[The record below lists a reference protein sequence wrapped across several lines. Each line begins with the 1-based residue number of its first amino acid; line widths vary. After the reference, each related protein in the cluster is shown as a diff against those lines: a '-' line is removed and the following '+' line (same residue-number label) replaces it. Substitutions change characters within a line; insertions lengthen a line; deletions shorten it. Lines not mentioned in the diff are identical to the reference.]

1 MSVEAEMSVIGCMI
15 LDLGCA
21 KQAVDGLTSEMF
33 YNAKTKRIFTAAQEL
48 YWENRPVDVVTL
60 VDKLPDDKV
69 DIVRLAEFVPSTANF
84 PQYMRIVREDW
95 RQRTIL
101 QAAEDVYTGALN
113 RTAEESVEL
122 LRQIVEKQEAVAK
135 AEQEEGKSFLDAAE
149 ELLKW
154 LKDTSQSDTV
164 KSGFYQLD
172 SMTGGFLRKSVTAL
186 CARSG
191 GGKTDY
197 AVNLALGM
205 MRKGYRI
212 LYFSMEMPAVQ
223 LMQRVA
229 SKLLRVDGARIR
241 DRNLTAEELKMLES
255 VLMMVEESGKL
266 YFIEEPRVSLRTVRH
281 YIDLHKPDAV
291 VIDHIGLMERPAMRD
306 QYKALGLV
314 SNGLKQL
321 ALEKNIAVLELSQM
335 NRQIESRSVKIPTL
349 ADIRESGD
357 IEQDADYI
365 LFVQPED
372 LTEKVLSGNA
382 WADVTL
388 YLLKNRHGRP
398 GKLEYHW
405 QPQYHTFLE
414 VDKTR

>member
-15 LDLGCA
+15 LDPECA
-21 KQAVDGLTSEMF
+21 KQAVDGLSADMF
-33 YNAKTKRIFTAAQEL
+33 SHAKTKRIFLAAQEL
-48 YWENRPVDVVTL
+48 YWENKPVDIVTL
-60 VDKLPDDKV
+60 IDKLPDDKV
-69 DIVRLAEFVPSTANF
+69 DIVRLAEFMPSMANF

-101 QAAEDVYTGALN
+101 QATEDVYTGALN

-122 LRQIVEKQEAVAK
+122 LRQIVKKQETVAR

-149 ELLKW
+149 ELLHW
-154 LKDTSQSDTV
+154 LKDASQPNTV
-164 KSGFYQLD
+164 KSGYYQLD
-172 SMTGGFLRKSVTAL
+172 SLTGGFLRKSVTAL

-205 MRKGYRI
+205 VRKGYRI

-229 SKLLRVDGARIR
+229 SRLLHVDGARIR
-241 DRNLTAEELKMLES
+241 DRNLTEEELGMLES

-266 YFIEEPRVSLRTVRH
+266 HFIEEPKVSLHTVRH

-291 VIDHIGLMERPAMRD
+291 IIDHIGLMERPAMRD

-335 NRQIESRSVKIPTL
+335 NRQIETRAVKIPTL

-365 LFVQPED
+365 LCVQPED
-372 LTEKVLSGNA
+372 LTQKALSGDA
-382 WADVTL
+382 WADVAL

-414 VDKTR
+414 VDKTH

>member
-15 LDLGCA
+15 LDGECA
-21 KQAVDGLTSEMF
+21 KQAVDGLTAEMF
-33 YNAKTKRIFTAAQEL
+33 SNAKTERIFSAAQAL
-48 YWENRPVDVVTL
+48 YWEGKSVDVVTL
-60 VDKLPDDKV
+60 IDRLPDERV
-69 DIVRLAEFVPSTANF
+69 DIVRLAEYVPSTANF
-84 PQYMRIVREDW
+84 LQYLHIVQEDW

-101 QAAEDVYTGALN
+101 KATEQVYTGALS
-113 RTAEESVEL
+113 RTAEESIEL
-122 LRQIVEKQEAVAK
+122 LRQIVAKQETIAK
-135 AEQEEGKSFLDAAE
+135 AGQDEGKSFVEAAR
-149 ELLKW
+149 ELLAW
-154 LKDTSQSDTV
+154 LGDTTRPDTV
-164 KSGFYQLD
+164 KSGFPMLD
-172 SMTGGFLRKSVTAL
+172 SLTGGFLRKSVAVL

-205 MRKGYRI
+205 VRNGHRV

-229 SKLLRVDGARIR
+229 SKLIRVDGTRIR
-241 DRNLTAEELKMLES
+241 DRSLNADELQLLES
-255 VLMMVEESGKL
+255 VLSMVEEAGKL
-266 YFIEEPRVSLRTVRH
+266 HFIEEPKISLRTVRH

-291 VIDHIGLMERPAMRD
+291 IIDHIGLMERPAMRD

-314 SNGLKQL
+314 SNELKQL

-335 NRQIESRSVKIPTL
+335 NRKIENRAVKVPTL

-365 LFVQPED
+365 LFVQPENLVD
-372 LTEKVLSGNA
+372 KILRENA
-382 WADVTL
+382 WADTTV

-398 GKLEYHW
+398 GKLDYHW

-414 VDKTR
+414 VDRGR

>member
-1 MSVEAEMSVIGCMI
+1 
-15 LDLGCA
+15 
-21 KQAVDGLTSEMF
+21 
-33 YNAKTKRIFTAAQEL
+33 
-48 YWENRPVDVVTL
+48 
-60 VDKLPDDKV
+60 
-69 DIVRLAEFVPSTANF
+69 
-84 PQYMRIVREDW
+84 
-95 RQRTIL
+95 
-101 QAAEDVYTGALN
+101 
-113 RTAEESVEL
+113 
-122 LRQIVEKQEAVAK
+122 
-135 AEQEEGKSFLDAAE
+135 
-149 ELLKW
+149 
-154 LKDTSQSDTV
+154 
-164 KSGFYQLD
+164 
-172 SMTGGFLRKSVTAL
+172 
-186 CARSG
+186 
-191 GGKTDY
+191 
-197 AVNLALGM
+197 
-205 MRKGYRI
+205 
-212 LYFSMEMPAVQ
+212 
-223 LMQRVA
+223 
-229 SKLLRVDGARIR
+229 
-241 DRNLTAEELKMLES
+241 MLES
-255 VLMMVEESGKL
+255 ILMMVEESGKL

-365 LFVQPED
+365 LCVQPED
-372 LTEKVLSGNA
+372 LTQKVLSGNA

-414 VDKTR
+414 VDKAH

>member
-15 LDLGCA
+15 LDGECA
-21 KQAVDGLTSEMF
+21 KQAVDGLATEMF
-33 YNAKTKRIFTAAQEL
+33 CNTKTKRIFSAAQEL
-48 YWENRPVDVVTL
+48 YWENKPVDVVTL

-84 PQYMRIVREDW
+84 PQYMRIVWEDW
-95 RQRTIL
+95 RQRMIL

-122 LRQIVEKQEAVAK
+122 LRQIVKKQEAVAK

-154 LKDTSQSDTV
+154 LQDTFLSDSV
-164 KSGFYQLD
+164 KSGYYQLD

-229 SKLLRVDGARIR
+229 SKLLHVDGARIR

-266 YFIEEPRVSLRTVRH
+266 YFIEEPRVSLRAVRH

-372 LTEKVLSGNA
+372 LTQKVLSGNA

-414 VDKTR
+414 VDKAH